1 MKMKGTDNMMAN
13 GHVVAALV
21 SPDGRHSVVAEGH
34 NTLLYRCA
42 DAVARLFAGESAYR
56 PTTIGF
62 VCATEAD
69 KGSAFAFP
77 DPDDPRTTKTQA
89 ELVGSGLYVKDVQVE
104 PAYAFS
110 ATPPTEEELEDNPH
124 AVSHYQGN
132 KVTFR
137 AMTVDNDETE
147 YVYGFL
153 LKDAA
158 GRVLAVKKFDKA
170 VERTEGFA
178 MAASWT
184 VTFN

>member
-1 MKMKGTDNMMAN
+1 MDGKDSMMAN

-21 SPDGRHSVVAEGH
+21 SPDGQRRVVAEGH

-62 VCATEAD
+62 VCAAESD
-69 KGSAFAFP
+69 KGSAFTFTVS
-77 DPDDPRTTKTQA
+77 DRTTKTQA
-89 ELVGSGLYVKDVQVE
+89 ELVGSGLSVKDVRVE
-104 PAYAFS
+104 PGYALTASS
-110 ATPPTEEELEDNPH
+110 AN
-124 AVSHYQGN
+124 YGGN

-137 AMTVDNDETE
+137 AMTVDNADNEFI
-147 YVYGFL
+147 YGFL

-158 GRVLAVKKFDKA
+158 GRVLAVKKFDSA
-170 VERTEGFA
+170 VERTAGFA

>member
-1 MKMKGTDNMMAN
+1 MDGTDSMMAN

-21 SPDGRHSVVAEGH
+21 SPDGRRRVVAEGH

-56 PTTIGF
+56 PATIGF
-62 VCATEAD
+62 VCAAESD
-69 KGSAFAFP
+69 KGSAFTFTAS
-77 DPDDPRTTKTQA
+77 DRTTKTQA
-89 ELVGSGLYVKDVQVE
+89 ELVGSGLSVKDVQVE
-104 PAYAFS
+104 PAYSFS
-110 ATPPTEEELEDNPH
+110 ATPPTAEELEDDPD

-132 KVTFR
+132 KVTFKV
-137 AMTVDNDETE
+137 MTIDNAAAE

-158 GRVLAVKKFDKA
+158 GRVLAVRKFSSA
-170 VERTEGFA
+170 VKRTAGFA

>member
-1 MKMKGTDNMMAN
+1 MKGTDSMMAN

-21 SPDGRHSVVAEGH
+21 SPGGRCSVVAEGH

-42 DAVARLFAGESAYR
+42 DAVAHLFAGEFAYR

-62 VCATEAD
+62 VCAEESD
-69 KGSAFAFP
+69 KGSAFAFTAS
-77 DPDDPRTTKTQA
+77 DRTTKTQA
-89 ELVGSGLYVKDVQVE
+89 ELVGSGLSVKDVQVE
-104 PAYAFS
+104 PAYSFS
-110 ATPPTEEELEDNPH
+110 AAT
-124 AVSHYQGN
+124 SHYQGN

-137 AMTVDNDETE
+137 AMTVDNAEAE

-158 GRVLAVKKFDKA
+158 GRVLAVKKFDEA
-170 VERTEGFA
+170 VERTAGFA

>member
-1 MKMKGTDNMMAN
+1 MDGMDSMMAN

-21 SPDGRHSVVAEGH
+21 SPDGRRRVVAEGR

-62 VCATEAD
+62 VCAA
-69 KGSAFAFP
+69 GSGEDENFNFTAS
-77 DPDDPRTTKTQA
+77 DRTTKTQDD
-89 ELVGSGLYVKDVQVE
+89 LVKGGLSVKDVQVE
-104 PAYAFS
+104 PAYSFS
-110 ATPPTEEELEDNPH
+110 ATPPTAEELVANP
-124 AVSHYQGN
+124 AATSHYQGN

-137 AMTVDNDETE
+137 AMTVDNAAAEF
-147 YVYGFL
+147 VYGFL

-158 GRVLAVKKFDKA
+158 GRVLAVKKFDSA
-170 VERTEGFA
+170 VERTAGFA

>member
-1 MKMKGTDNMMAN
+1 MKGMDSMMAN

-62 VCATEAD
+62 VCAE
-69 KGSAFAFP
+69 GSGQSSAFTFEAS
-77 DPDDPRTTKTQA
+77 DRTTKTQND
-89 ELVGSGLYVKDVQVE
+89 LVKSGLSVKDVQVE
-104 PAYAFS
+104 PAYSFS
-110 ATPPTEEELEDNPH
+110 AAT
-124 AVSHYQGN
+124 SHYQGN
-132 KVTFR
+132 KITFR
-137 AMTVDNDETE
+137 AMTVDNDEAAE
-147 YVYGFL
+147 WVYGFL

-158 GRVLAVKKFDKA
+158 GRVLAVKKFDEA
-170 VERTEGFA
+170 VERTKGYA

>member
-1 MKMKGTDNMMAN
+1 MKGTDNMMAN

-42 DAVARLFAGESAYR
+42 DAVAHLFAGESAYR

-62 VCATEAD
+62 VCAAGKD
-69 KGSAFAFP
+69 KSLSFTAS
-77 DPDDPRTTKTQA
+77 DRTTMTQS
-89 ELVGSGLYVKDVQVE
+89 ELVPAESGLSVKDVPIE
-104 PAYAFS
+104 PAYSFS
-110 ATPPTEEELEDNPH
+110 AST
-124 AVSHYQGN
+124 SHYQGN

-137 AMTVDNDETE
+137 AMTVDNKEAE

-158 GRVLAVKKFDKA
+158 GRVLAVKKFDEA
-170 VERTEGFA
+170 VERADGYA

>member
-1 MKMKGTDNMMAN
+1 MEGMDSMMAN

-21 SPDGRHSVVAEGH
+21 SPDGRRSVVAEGH

-62 VCATEAD
+62 VCAASNDKDEDFIFEASD
-69 KGSAFAFP
+69 
-77 DPDDPRTTKTQA
+77 RTTKTQGD
-89 ELVGSGLYVKDVQVE
+89 LVKNGLSVKDVQVE
-104 PAYAFS
+104 PAYSFS
-110 ATPPTEEELEDNPH
+110 TTPPTAAELEEDPE
-124 AVSHYQGN
+124 ATSHYQGN

-137 AMTVDNDETE
+137 AMTVDNDSAEF
-147 YVYGFL
+147 VYGFL

-158 GRVLAVKKFDKA
+158 GRVLAVKKFGEA
-170 VERTEGFA
+170 VRRTEDYA